1 VSARRLHAAILL
13 ALLGIALGLATCGL
27 ATQGAANRAEEVT
40 LAAFGLQLFLALF
53 ALAGA
58 MLSRLPVRERLG
70 LGPSRLDGGSL
81 ALLVLGILGL
91 SLALDGILDLSG
103 LREQSALSEFDAQL
117 RGIRGRTLLLALLGI
132 GLAPGV
138 AEELLCRGLVQ
149 RGLERRLGG
158 PAAIAVAAC
167 VFGTLHVEAVH
178 GVLAAAL
185 GLYLGTAAY
194 LAGSVRAAIACHAAN
209 NLAAV
214 GLTAWSPEWT
224 PASPLAA
231 LVGLSLA
238 AGCPWLVWRRAGP
251 PRAAAGRDQ
260 GPPGAPGGEG
270 GPGTCS
276 SGLQPGAGMDDP

>member
-13 ALLGIALGLATCGL
+13 ALLGAALGLATCGL
-27 ATQGAANRAEEVT
+27 AARGAANRAEEVI
-40 LAAFGLQLFLALF
+40 LAAIGLQAFIALL

-58 MLSRLPVRERLG
+58 TLSRAPLWERLG
-70 LGPSRLDGGSL
+70 LGPSRLGGGSS

-91 SLALDGILDLSG
+91 SLALDGILELSD
-103 LREQSALSEFDAQL
+103 LREQSALSEFDAHL

-158 PAAIAVAAC
+158 PAAIAVSAC

-178 GVLAAAL
+178 GVFAAAL

-194 LAGSVRAAIACHAAN
+194 LTGSVRTAIACHAAN
-209 NLAAV
+209 NLVAV
-214 GLTAWSPEWT
+214 GLTAWNPEWMP
-224 PASPLAA
+224 PALLATLA
-231 LVGLSLA
+231 GLSLA
-238 AGCPWLVWRRAGP
+238 AGCLWVVWHRAGR
-251 PRAAAGRDQ
+251 PRVAAGSDWA
-260 GPPGAPGGEG
+260 PPSAPGHEEEQR
-270 GPGTCS
+270 TQA

>member
-1 VSARRLHAAILL
+1 
-13 ALLGIALGLATCGL
+13 LLGVVLGLATCGL
-27 ATQGAANRAEEVT
+27 STRAAANRAEEVT
-40 LAAFGLQLFLALF
+40 LAAFGLQVFLALL

-58 MLSRLPVRERLG
+58 TLSRAPLWERLG
-70 LGPSRLDGGSL
+70 LGPSRLTGGPL

-91 SLALDGILDLSG
+91 SLALDGILELSG
-103 LREQSALSEFDAQL
+103 LREQSALSEFEAHL

-149 RGLERRLGG
+149 RGLEGRLGA
-158 PAAIAVAAC
+158 PAAIAASAC
-167 VFGTLHVEAVH
+167 VFGALHIEAVH
-178 GVLAAAL
+178 GVFAAAL

-209 NLAAV
+209 NLTAV
-214 GLTAWSPEWT
+214 VLTAWNPERMP
-224 PASPLAA
+224 PAPLAV

-238 AGCPWLVWRRAGP
+238 VGCLWVVWRRAGR
-251 PRAAAGRDQ
+251 PRAAASRDQ
-260 GPPGAPGGEG
+260 GPQGGGER
-270 GPGTCS
+270 GTRP

>member
-1 VSARRLHAAILL
+1 VNPRRPHAAILL
-13 ALLGIALGLATCGL
+13 ALLGVTLGLATCGL
-27 ATQGAANRAEEVT
+27 APQAANRAEEVT
-40 LAAFGLQLFLALF
+40 LAAFGLQVFLALL

-58 MLSRLPVRERLG
+58 TLSRAPVWERLG
-70 LGPSRLDGGSL
+70 LGPSRLSGGRL

-103 LREQSALSEFDAQL
+103 LREQSALSEFEAHL

-149 RGLERRLGG
+149 RGLEGRLGA
-158 PAAIAVAAC
+158 PAAIAVSAC
-167 VFGTLHVEAVH
+167 LFGALHVEAVH
-178 GVLAAAL
+178 GVFAAAL

-214 GLTAWSPEWT
+214 VLTAWNPERT
-224 PASPLAA
+224 PPALVAT

-238 AGCPWLVWRRAGP
+238 VGCLWLVWRRAGR
-251 PRAAAGRDQ
+251 PRATADREGGA
-260 GPPGAPGGEG
+260 PGAPAGGGECR
-270 GPGTCS
+270 TRA